1 MANNPN
7 DIARILNEMAK
18 TLQELSDAQLDS
30 VKSIVEE
37 KIKQTE
43 SLKTLKRK
51 ESELTR
57 KIESDSKILIEQKKK
72 KNSLTLLSINTTK
85 NLISKTKKS
94 LDEKTKKILSVDS
107 FIKTV
112 GLDKEINLARD
123 FKKLLVPK
131 KQKPI
136 VITSPT
142 TNLSQSKENF
152 SVKED
157 IQLLQLDALKSIDSK
172 ISDLRSETSSNGLF
186 DFLFKAIPKILSGVL
201 SGGGALAGGALG
213 LGKYGKLF
221 KLPNLAKG
229 GASLLT
235 KIKNPKVAI
244 PLILGSLAVAGGTS
258 LYNMI
263 GKKEDE
269 KGLEGRAKGG
279 SVQNKNAYVVGE
291 DGPEIFVPKENGNI
305 IPNNKIKNTKTFS
318 SDIKM
323 KQMVKDLSKDL
334 VRKIGKVWSGA
345 FIPFKKTFKNVMGKL
360 NSGFVDWKEYLS
372 EFLTTSLDK
381 LKTFLLESIP
391 KFLKNG
397 ISKVGQ
403 GLTALKNFVLGKKE
417 QPVVT
422 APTISSSTPSSAI
435 PKTSLPKWA
444 PNKTSLLPAP
454 KSGKTNSSLE
464 AKATGD
470 YNIKQTKMYK
480 IHQNEM
486 VIPKKESELLRA
498 VSELRS
504 DYNTQPPVQT
514 NENKSLDKSFWVN
527 RFIPAFQKA
536 IKSNKVENRAMSN
549 RIASAF

>member
-37 KIKQTE
+37 KLKQKE
-43 SLKTLKRK
+43 SLKTIKRK

-57 KIESDSKILIEQKKK
+57 KIETDAKILIEQKKK

-85 NLISKTKKS
+85 NLISKTRQS
-94 LDEKTKKILSVDS
+94 LNEKTKKILSVDS
-107 FIKTV
+107 LMRTA
-112 GLDKEINLARD
+112 GLEKELTWAKN

-136 VITSPT
+136 IINSPT

-157 IQLLQLDALKSIDSK
+157 IQLLQLEALKSIDSK

-186 DFLFKAIPKILSGVL
+186 DFLFKAIPKLLSGVL

-213 LGKYGKLF
+213 LGKYSKLF

-244 PLILGSLAVAGGTS
+244 PLILGSVAVAGGTS
-258 LYNMI
+258 LYNML
-263 GKKEDE
+263 GKKEEE

-305 IPNNKIKNTKTFS
+305 IPNNKIKNTRTFS

-323 KQMVKDLSKDL
+323 KQIVKDLSKDL
-334 VRKIGKVWSGA
+334 IRKIGKVWSGA
-345 FIPFKKTFKNVMGKL
+345 FIPFKKTFKTITGKL

-372 EFLTTSLDK
+372 DFLTTSLDK

-391 KFLKNG
+391 KFLKSG
-397 ISKVGQ
+397 VAKVGQ
-403 GLTALKNFVLGKKE
+403 GLAALRNFVTGKKE
-417 QPVVT
+417 TPVV
-422 APTISSSTPSSAI
+422 SSPNVSSPTPSSVI
-435 PKTSLPKWA
+435 PKTSLPTWA
-444 PNKTSLLPAP
+444 PNKTSLLPTP
-454 KSGKTNSSLE
+454 VSGKTNSSLE
-464 AKATGD
+464 AKSTGD

-498 VSELRS
+498 ISELRS
-504 DYNTQPPVQT
+504 DYNMQQPVQT

-536 IKSNKVENRAMSN
+536 IKSNKIENKAISN